1 MPAPTQVIWIQPG
14 NHAPDNFKNYPLTDN
29 ETAIKA
35 IFFTA
40 LAATVNTVQRRG
52 LRINMNKFLEG
63 VRDYIIERREGL

>member
-1 MPAPTQVIWIQPG
+1 MPLQPQVMWIQPG
-14 NHAPDNFKNYPLTDN
+14 NHAPDDFKNYPLTDN

-40 LAATVNTVQRRG
+40 NTAQHRG
-52 LRINMNKFLEG
+52 LRINMNKFLED